1 MLAVKTNELKKDLV
15 EFATLVEHMIEKSI
29 RGLLEKKKEP
39 LEEVIEEDEPK
50 ANGLE
55 IQIDELCTSLIAQ
68 FEPKAKDLR
77 IILMGGKMCND
88 LERMGDHAVNI
99 AESSLFI
106 IARPPVKPLID
117 IPRMAEIVIKM
128 VKDSTNAFINED
140 TQLAQNVCERDNM
153 VDDLKDQIIRE
164 LITYMTSEPAT
175 IERALH
181 LLRIAGN
188 LERVADLSTN
198 ICEDIVFMTK
208 GKVIKHHALDS
219 ENK

>member
-1 MLAVKTNELKKDLV
+1 
-15 EFATLVEHMIEKSI
+15 
-29 RGLLEKKKEP
+29 
-39 LEEVIEEDEPK
+39 
-50 ANGLE
+50 
-55 IQIDELCTSLIAQ
+55 
-68 FEPKAKDLR
+68 
-77 IILMGGKMCND
+77 
-88 LERMGDHAVNI
+88 
-99 AESSLFI
+99 
-106 IARPPVKPLID
+106 
-117 IPRMAEIVIKM
+117 MAEIVIKM

-140 TQLAQNVCERDNM
+140 TQLAQKVCERDNM

-198 ICEDIVFMTK
+198 ICEDIIFMTK